1 MAETSPDEWDKRTNA
16 AAGSSRRFSPPRQA
30 QDPPEY
36 GTPSADLG
44 ARLADITAAQV
55 RRAPGAPGAS
65 VRFLL
70 AHLLLILSVTLVTVG
85 GAALLAWSQTPV
97 YQSAADVVVE
107 PATTTASSQ
116 QALDMGTEKGL
127 ASSGTVIA
135 IAAQSLGVPEV
146 QLDNGLSVSVPVD
159 TDLLRIAYS
168 YPNRHEARRRAQG
181 IATAYVFFR
190 SPAQA
195 AKRAKRTKLN
205 PVPQVNVPQAAI
217 VTNASLPKSPAS
229 PNHLIDL
236 IVAVILGLGL
246 GIGIALIRDRLDD
259 HLRGPQDFE
268 QQAGTPVL
276 ALIPPLRL
284 RRRERGG
291 PVVTVSN
298 PDSLVA
304 EAHRGLRTRVLHVA
318 ASRRAKTLLVT
329 SPAWEERA
337 SIAANLALDNHI
349 GLTTLRD
356 GRVDLEPALRIT
368 DTPGL
373 LVLPAGPAVHDPAAV
388 LQGPAFRRALGELRN
403 RADFV
408 VVDGP
413 PVLAS
418 AEIVALAELTEMLLL
433 VGDTRQSTRAQVR
446 AAIHELDQACEK
458 LIGCVLDNVGRA
470 VRLPRQRQILPRRPI
485 QSNGAAQG
493 TARPDKET
501 VAAKPWQAN
510 AQAEA
515 DKQPPRPAR
524 TNAVSGS

>member
-1 MAETSPDEWDKRTNA
+1 
-16 AAGSSRRFSPPRQA
+16 
-30 QDPPEY
+30 
-36 GTPSADLG
+36 
-44 ARLADITAAQV
+44 
-55 RRAPGAPGAS
+55 
-65 VRFLL
+65 
-70 AHLLLILSVTLVTVG
+70 LLLILSVTLVTVG

-337 SIAANLALDNHI
+337 SIAANLAVAMAQSGRLVVLVCADLRWSHANELFGLDNHI

-403 RADFV
+403 RADLV
-408 VVDGP
+408 VLDGP

-493 TARPDKET
+493 TARPDEET